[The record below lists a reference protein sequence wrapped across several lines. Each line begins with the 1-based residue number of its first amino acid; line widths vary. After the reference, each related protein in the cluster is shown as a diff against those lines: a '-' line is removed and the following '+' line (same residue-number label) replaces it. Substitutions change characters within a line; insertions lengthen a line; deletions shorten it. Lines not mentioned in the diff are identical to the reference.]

1 MRNTVV
7 IKVLTALI
15 VCCSFTIKED
25 APRIF
30 LIGDSTMANKSASVA
45 PETGWGMIFPDYIR
59 LQVENHAV
67 NGRST
72 RSFRTLGHWR
82 TVYEKLRP
90 GDWVFIQFGH
100 NDSKESDTSR
110 YAPARTDY
118 RKNLERYIAEIR
130 SKGANPL
137 LITPVMRRKFDEQGN
152 FVDQHGDYPAVVKE
166 VGKAQRVPVLDLHAK
181 SREVIVQHGVEGSR
195 LLFLNLPPRVWEHYP
210 EGKEDNT
217 HFTRYGAA
225 CMASLVAAGLRELNL
240 DLSKE
245 LKQLPVGNKYVYE
258 LPRIM
263 EVAFR
268 KDTFNIEKYG
278 ARGDG
283 LTSNTDAIRRAV
295 EACHA
300 AGGGTVFIP
309 RGLWLTGPVV
319 LKSNV
324 NLHVS
329 TGAVLQFTDR
339 TEEYPMVKTNWEGLE
354 AIRAQSPLYAA
365 DVENI
370 AITGG
375 GVIDGAGDA
384 WRPVKKSKLTPPEW
398 EHLVKSGGVLNEAG
412 NTWYPTARALKGSL
426 VKRPGVIAEG
436 YDIAKAEEIREFLR
450 PNLLSIVR
458 SKRVLLEGVTFQNS
472 PAWCLHP
479 LLTQH
484 LTLRSLTVRNPWN
497 AQNGDG
503 VDIES
508 CRNVLVDQ
516 CTFDVGD
523 DGICIKSG
531 RDEEGRKRGV
541 PTEDVIV
548 QHSTVFHG
556 HGGFVI
562 GSEMSGGARNIFVS
576 DCNFLGTDVGLRF
589 KTTRGRGGIV
599 EKIYVDNIR
608 MSGIGGAAIL
618 FDMYYMAKDP
628 LAMFAGDEKPS
639 IAFEPVTE
647 ATPQFRDFHIR
658 NVVCK
663 GAETAIFVRG
673 LPEMN
678 IQNISLSDIA
688 IQSKT
693 GFVCTEGS
701 HVALRNATL
710 QCTSESVVEVR
721 DSQDLVLENVRTGNN
736 DVFVQVSGS
745 RSKDIQL
752 VGANGV
758 GTKKDITL
766 TNGVSAKAVRRK

>member
-1 MRNTVV
+1 MRDAFV
-7 IKVLTALI
+7 IKLLTAFI
-15 VCCSFTIKED
+15 VCCSFTVCEET
-25 APRIF
+25 PRIF
-30 LIGDSTMANKSASVA
+30 LIGDSTMANKTEAVA
-45 PETGWGMIFPDYIR
+45 PETGWGMIFPEYIG
-59 LQVENHAV
+59 LPVENHAV

-72 RSFRTLGHWR
+72 KSFRTLGHWR

-110 YAPARTDY
+110 YAPAQTDY

-130 SKGANPL
+130 SKGAQPL
-137 LITPVMRRKFDEQGN
+137 LITPVMRRKFDDKGI
-152 FVDQHGDYPAVVKE
+152 FVDQHGDYPTVVKE

-181 SREVIVQHGVEGSR
+181 SRAVIVQHGVEGSR
-195 LLFLNLPPRVWEHYP
+195 QIFLNVPPGVWKHYP

-225 CMASLVAAGLRELNL
+225 CMASLVAAGLRELDL
-240 DLSKE
+240 DLAKA

-258 LPRIM
+258 LPKVM

-283 LTSNTDAIRRAV
+283 LTSNTEAIRRAV
-295 EACHA
+295 DACSA
-300 AGGGTVFIP
+300 AGGGTVLIP

-319 LKSNV
+319 MKSHV
-324 NLHVS
+324 NLHIVA
-329 TGAVLQFTDR
+329 GAVLQFTDR
-339 TEEYPMVKTNWEGLE
+339 TEEYPLVRTNWEGLD
-354 AIRAQSPLYAA
+354 AIRAQSPLSAA
-365 DVENI
+365 DAENI

-384 WRPVKKSKLTPPEW
+384 WRPVKKGKLTPPEW
-398 EHLVKSGGVLNEAG
+398 EHLVKSGGVLSEAG
-412 NTWYPTARALKGSL
+412 DTWYPTARALKGSL
-426 VKRPGVIAEG
+426 AKRAGVIAEG
-436 YDIAKAEEIREFLR
+436 YDIQKAEEIREFLR
-450 PNLLSIVR
+450 PNLLSIAR
-458 SKRVLLEGVTFQNS
+458 CKRVLLEGVTFQNS
-472 PAWCLHP
+472 PAWGLHP

-484 LTLRSLTVRNPWN
+484 LTLRGLTVRNPWN

-508 CRNVLVDQ
+508 CRNVLVDR
-516 CTFDVGD
+516 CSFDVGD

-531 RDEEGRKRGV
+531 RDAEGRKRGV

-548 QHSTVFHG
+548 QHCTVFHG

-639 IAFEPVTE
+639 VAFEPVTD

-678 IQNISLSDIA
+678 IQTISLSDIS
-688 IQSKT
+688 IQSKI
-693 GFVCTEGS
+693 GFVCTEGN
-701 HVALRNATL
+701 HITLRNATL
-710 QCTSESVVEVR
+710 QCASESVVDVH
-721 DSQDLVLENVRTGNN
+721 DSQDLVLENVQSGNN

-752 VGANGV
+752 VGANGT
-758 GTKKDITL
+758 GTKKDIAL